1 MSKNE
6 RFQTF
11 DHEFSQPWM
20 ARWLEQAAE
29 SNRATEICK
38 KVGISMSDYLLG
50 RSRDAAF
57 DLGCLVF
64 EQIQDLQIRES
75 VRIHAIDGDA
85 RAVNAYF
92 RWVRLPCFV
101 PEFASW
107 KARSADETNAESPHP
122 EIAEA
127 AMEAALRKSAEL
139 EDRGEIPPG
148 STAASRLANPQHRC

>member
-1 MSKNE
+1 MSQNE

-11 DHEFSQPWM
+11 DQEFSQPWM

-107 KARSADETNAESPHP
+107 KARRGRDERG
-122 EIAEA
+122 IATPG
-127 AMEAALRKSAEL
+127 
-139 EDRGEIPPG
+139 DRRGGHGGGPAQVGRAGGPGRDPPG